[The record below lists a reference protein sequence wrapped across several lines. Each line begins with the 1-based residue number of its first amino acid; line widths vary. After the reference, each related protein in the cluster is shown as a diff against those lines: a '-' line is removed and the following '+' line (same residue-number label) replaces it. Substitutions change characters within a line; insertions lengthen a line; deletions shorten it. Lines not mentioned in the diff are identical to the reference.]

1 MDHINITVSDIIKN
15 YQKEINKVYPMTNVN
30 ELKRIWDGL
39 GKVSVKGSEKKKKT
53 AYQMFFANK
62 RKEIT
67 EKNPKL
73 KFGEISK
80 IISTEWNKLSPTEKK
95 NYEVV
100 KAPSTT
106 ISPVDISLNENT
118 SFLHLFDHQQDD
130 TEEFRIDYEHDD
142 LADIDDEEED
152 DTMDVDEIDFDE
164 IQMD

>member
-67 EKNPKL
+67 EKNPKN
-73 KFGEISK
+73 K
-80 IISTEWNKLSPTEKK
+80 IPIQ
-95 NYEVV
+95 VQ
-100 KAPSTT
+100 
-106 ISPVDISLNENT
+106 
-118 SFLHLFDHQQDD
+118 SFL
-130 TEEFRIDYEHDD
+130 RG
-142 LADIDDEEED
+142 
-152 DTMDVDEIDFDE
+152 
-164 IQMD
+164 